1 MQSLKLLF
9 HANTNPPVPETNTNE
24 PQFIFCFCYE
34 GSVMPGKAFKHN
46 HFVSLLFNTSSQKK
60 KSVVATT
67 AKKEGNHC
75 SCAIEL

>member
-34 GSVMPGKAFKHN
+34 GSVMPGKAWEGYAWETI
-46 HFVSLLFNTSSQKK
+46 LFLFCLIHHHRRKNQ
-60 KSVVATT
+60 
-67 AKKEGNHC
+67 
-75 SCAIEL
+75 L